1 MKLHTTMKS
10 RYEIKVF
17 NATLVFI
24 LYLLLGMYYC
34 AQAQAIQR
42 ICQKGYEVSYGFH
55 NFKPRM
61 AGEHTSKLSP
71 GARGISLG
79 GFVGNNLLKMRLRG
93 VGYYEAN
100 RLFNEKYYQYEA
112 ELLSNFSPLE
122 FFRVSKNVVDI
133 YLITGLNYTQINF
146 DNNYSAYERGRFDRI
161 SRVAGIGIEYILRK
175 GNKSICV
182 FSDAL
187 VSNRLKDARTKD
199 EKTPFPLVQSA
210 LNFGVRIG
218 YSKHVKLK
226 PGF

>member
-1 MKLHTTMKS
+1 MKS

-17 NATLVFI
+17 NASLILI
-24 LYLLLGMYYC
+24 LYLLIGMYSC
-34 AQAQAIQR
+34 ANAQAIQR

-61 AGEHTSKLSP
+61 AGEHTTKLSP
-71 GARGISLG
+71 GARGITLG

-100 RLFNEKYYQYEA
+100 RVFNETYYQYEA

-146 DNNYSAYERGRFDRI
+146 DNHYSVYDKKRFDRI
-161 SRVAGIGIEYILRK
+161 SRVAGIGIEYIVRK

-182 FSDAL
+182 FSDAIL
-187 VSNRLKDARTKD
+187 ANRLKDARAKD
-199 EKTPFPLVQSA
+199 EVTPFPAVQSA
-210 LNFGVRIG
+210 LNFGLRIG
-218 YSKHVKLK
+218 YSRHVKVK

>member
-1 MKLHTTMKS
+1 LKLSAAMKS

-17 NATLVFI
+17 NASLVLI
-24 LYLLLGMYYC
+24 LYLLIGMYSC
-34 AQAQAIQR
+34 AQAQAVQR

-55 NFKPRM
+55 NFKPRV
-61 AGEHTSKLSP
+61 AGELSTKFSP

-93 VGYYEAN
+93 IGFYESN
-100 RLFNEKYYQYEA
+100 RVFNENYYQYEA

-122 FFRVSKNVVDI
+122 FFRVSKNLVDI

-146 DNNYSAYERGRFDRI
+146 DNHYSDYDKKRFDQI
-161 SRVAGIGIEYILRK
+161 SRVAGIGIEYIVRK
-175 GNKSICV
+175 GNKLICV

-187 VSNRLKDARTKD
+187 VANRFRGANAND
-199 EKTPFPLVQSA
+199 ENTPFPSVQSA
-210 LNFGVRIG
+210 LNFGLRIG
-218 YSKHVKLK
+218 YSRQVKVK

>member
-1 MKLHTTMKS
+1 MKP

-17 NATLVFI
+17 NASLVFI
-24 LYLLLGMYYC
+24 LYLLMGLYSC
-34 AQAQAIQR
+34 THAQAIQR

-61 AGEHTSKLSP
+61 AGEHTTKLSP

-100 RLFNEKYYQYEA
+100 RIFNEKYYQYEA

-146 DNNYSAYERGRFDRI
+146 DNNYSAYGRNRFDRL
-161 SRVAGIGIEYILRK
+161 SRVAGLGIEYIVRK
-175 GNKSICV
+175 GNKSICL
-182 FSDAL
+182 FSDAT
-187 VSNRLKDARTKD
+187 VSNRLRDSRANDERT
-199 EKTPFPLVQSA
+199 PLPHVQSA

-218 YSKHVKLK
+218 YTRHVKVK